1 MFRKILIA
9 NRGEIAVRIIS
20 SARKLGIQT
29 VAVYTADDAGS
40 LHVQIADEACL
51 LPGTQLGETY
61 LSRDLIISLALRHE
75 AEAIHPGYGFLSE
88 DALFAAK
95 VEEAGLAFI
104 GATPEQINLMGEKT
118 KAIGFVKSLDIPV
131 IPGKYGTKDELLHDQ
146 ETLFF
151 PLLVKAA
158 AGGGGKGMQ
167 VVEQAADLPEAL
179 QNASRQ
185 AKEYF
190 GNGTLFLEKYLPE
203 ARHIE
208 VQVMGDGSG
217 EVVHLYERECSTQ
230 RRYQKLI
237 EESPALSVSIALK
250 ERLYEYSLH
259 IAKAIRY
266 RGAGTIEFLVDRQEN
281 CYFLEMNTRLQV
293 EHPVTERVTGLDLV
307 EWQLKI
313 AAGKTIPLVQSDIK
327 QHGHAIEARICAED
341 PSNGFKPSCGV
352 IQSVYIPDTIRWDS
366 FITEKMNLPA
376 AYDSLIGKL
385 IVHGHSREEAIDKL
399 KETLQRLVTGGVKT
413 NQLFLLQIIQ
423 SGAFR
428 TNKMTTCFLGEQ
440 GADLLNLSDE
450 ARKAIPVERILAA
463 YLVHRYYRP
472 EEEPGLWFNAGYW
485 RIRPVVQVEMN
496 NISYRFSVLKRN
508 RRYELRFEEKRS
520 ELSDVRYNGERI
532 SCKVDGHFFE
542 AMVFDN
548 QDITVVHYQGH
559 QFNLRSSGFVSR
571 AAFKKQKDFGSD
583 AKPLKIVSGLF
594 GKVVDVLIEPGD
606 RLIKG
611 QNLLIIESMKMEFT
625 IQSPGN
631 ATVKTVHVSKGKM
644 VHDTEILVDLES

>member
-20 SARKLGIQT
+20 SARKLGIHT
-29 VAVYTADDAGS
+29 VAVYAADDAGS

-51 LPGTQLGETY
+51 LPGVQLGETY
-61 LSRDLIISLALRHE
+61 LNRDLIISLALLHK

-104 GATPEQINLMGEKT
+104 GATPGQINLMGEKT
-118 KAIGFVKSLDIPV
+118 KAIGFVKSLNIPV
-131 IPGKYGTKDELLHDQ
+131 IPGKYGTKDELLHNQ

-167 VVEQAADLPEAL
+167 VVERAADLPEAL
-179 QNASRQ
+179 QKASRQ
-185 AKEYF
+185 AEEYF
-190 GNGTLFLEKYLPE
+190 GNGTLFLEKYLPG

-208 VQVMGDGSG
+208 VQVMGDGRG

-250 ERLYEYSLH
+250 ERLYEYALRV
-259 IAKAIRY
+259 AKAIRY

-293 EHPVTERVTGLDLV
+293 EHPVTECVTGQDLV

-313 AAGKTIPLVQSDIK
+313 AAGKTLPLIQSDIK
-327 QHGHAIEARICAED
+327 QLGHAIEARVCAED

-352 IQSVYIPDTIRWDS
+352 IQPVYIPDAVRWDS

-376 AYDSLIGKL
+376 TYDSLIGKL
-385 IVHGHSREEAIDKL
+385 IVHGHSREEAVDKL
-399 KETLQRLVTGGVKT
+399 KQALQRLVTGGLKT

-440 GADLLNLSDE
+440 VADLLNLSDE

-520 ELSDVRYNGERI
+520 ELSDVWFNGERI
-532 SCKVDGHFFE
+532 GCNVDGHFFE

-548 QDITVVHYQGH
+548 RDITVVHYQGH
-559 QFNLRSSGFVSR
+559 QFNLISSGFGSR
-571 AAFKKQKDFGSD
+571 TALKKQKDFGSD

>member
-29 VAVYTADDAGS
+29 VAVYAADDAGS

-61 LSRDLIISLALRHE
+61 LNRDLIISLALRHE

-167 VVEQAADLPEAL
+167 VVERAADLPEAL
-179 QNASRQ
+179 QKASWQ

-208 VQVMGDGSG
+208 IQVMGDGSG

-237 EESPALSVSIALK
+237 EESPALSVPIALK
-250 ERLYEYSLH
+250 ERLYEYALR

-266 RGAGTIEFLVDRQEN
+266 RGAGTIEFLVDRQGN

-352 IQSVYIPDTIRWDS
+352 IQSVYIPDTVRWDS

-385 IVHGHSREEAIDKL
+385 IVHGHSREEAVDKL
-399 KETLQRLVTGGVKT
+399 KQALQRLVTGGVKT

-450 ARKAIPVERILAA
+450 ARNAIPVERILAA